1 MRSWTFPLK
10 TYYCGGHVTLSRPV
24 LSELP
29 DQSKVLKASV
39 TKVSQRLASANRLHF
54 PAVGETHIHFI
65 NEHAVTYIVHFTAR
79 LTTNLLAFSINFC
92 CSLSLIRSAAL
103 TRYKHILHIRHMHE
117 DHINPTALITVAVTA
132 LPCFQAGTGIRT
144 QMQDTEAEQL

>member
-1 MRSWTFPLK
+1 M
-10 TYYCGGHVTLSRPV
+10 
-24 LSELP
+24 
-29 DQSKVLKASV
+29 
-39 TKVSQRLASANRLHF
+39 
-54 PAVGETHIHFI
+54 
-65 NEHAVTYIVHFTAR
+65 TYIVHFTAR

-117 DHINPTALITVAVTA
+117 DHINPTALITVAVTVKA
-132 LPCFQAGTGIRT
+132 VPCFQAGTGIRT